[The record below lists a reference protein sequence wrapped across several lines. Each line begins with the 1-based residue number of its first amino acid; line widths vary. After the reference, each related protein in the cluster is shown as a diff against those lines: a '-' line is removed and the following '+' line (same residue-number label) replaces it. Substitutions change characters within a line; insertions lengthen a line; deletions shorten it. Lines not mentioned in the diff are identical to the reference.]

1 MPTDENGAV
10 TAAVRKDERTERI
23 RGETSV
29 LQVVMNATTVL
40 TNFFC
45 RVQRPADGSMLQGM
59 IN

>member
-1 MPTDENGAV
+1 MEQLRQQLAG
-10 TAAVRKDERTERI
+10 RTKGLRELG
-23 RGETSV
+23 GETSV